1 MKFINGALED
11 IISTIFYLYNLVMSI
26 STFPFTLI
34 KLNNILRKIFVY
46 SLFDYAFKDENFTK
60 YKTEAS
66 QNYLYKIIYIKFKK
80 NEKIQK
86 NNVI

>member
-46 SLFDYAFKDENFTK
+46 SLFDYAFKDENFTI